1 MTLYYLDIAENNLI
15 LTEWKTEVTACM
27 ISCEK
32 KIPNHK
38 GDWRFYKLLNHA
50 KLKSIFKLEMHLKT
64 GYEKFFVFGVAF
76 FFFL

>member
-1 MTLYYLDIAENNLI
+1 M
-15 LTEWKTEVTACM
+15 W
-27 ISCEK
+27 K

-64 GYEKFFVFGVAF
+64 GYEKFLVFGVAF
-76 FFFL
+76 FFFFFKVEEAVSFKGPPKF